1 MLSFASDKIVVCII
15 NFYNPVSSV
24 ILQVILILKIISSS
38 KTKNAWRTQHR
49 LLTSPSSGLVRLTF
63 RLLHSLTS
71 NLNLIWS
78 IYNQTLIRCFFSTRA
93 TFSTGDQCVEWWRRL
108 NTALAPIGSVQETFA
123 AAYAAWAKE
132 QPPASVHRA
141 LMRASHAPHRHW
153 FGPEVRGNRY

>member
-1 MLSFASDKIVVCII
+1 MLEERSTDYFTYIPYQFALLSYLRFDSDMEH
-15 NFYNPVSSV
+15 
-24 ILQVILILKIISSS
+24 LQSD
-38 KTKNAWRTQHR
+38 
-49 LLTSPSSGLVRLTF
+49 
-63 RLLHSLTS
+63 
-71 NLNLIWS
+71 LNNM
-78 IYNQTLIRCFFSTRA
+78 YFFSTRA